1 MPPAMDAARAVAQA
15 KQANERLR
23 LLYVAL
29 TRAEKWLIVAGA
41 GDLDKGGDSWYQRV
55 EAALKTMGAL
65 TFDAPG
71 GDGLRWAHGD
81 WNAPP
86 FVPSDLTE
94 EEEIKLPDVFRRAA
108 PAYVAP
114 TATLRPSED
123 LGGAKALP
131 DDSGLSEEE
140 AKARGTALHLLL
152 EHLPNLPQADWDSR
166 AEHIAQH
173 VDWQGLLIEA
183 RQVLSSPECKEIFAP
198 TTLAEVP
205 ITADLGET
213 RMHGIID
220 RLVVTSDR
228 VLAVDFKSNA
238 VVPQSPETCPE
249 GLLRQMGA
257 YDAALRQ
264 IYPDRQIE
272 TAILWTRT
280 ATLMPLPVTL
290 ITQARERA
298 GFQRLEP

>member
-1 MPPAMDAARAVAQA
+1 M
-15 KQANERLR
+15 R

-55 EAALKTMGAL
+55 EAAMKTMGAL
-65 TFDAPG
+65 PCDAPG
-71 GDGLRWAHGD
+71 GEGLRWAHGD
-81 WNAPP
+81 WDALP

-94 EEEIKLPDVFRRAA
+94 EDEITLPEVFRRAA
-108 PAYVAP
+108 PPYVAP

-131 DDSGLSEEE
+131 GDSGLSEDE

-152 EHLPNLPQADWDSR
+152 EHLPEMPEAEWDSR
-166 AEHIAQH
+166 AEQITRHE
-173 VDWQGLLIEA
+173 DWQALLMEA
-183 RQVLSSPECKEIFAP
+183 RQVLSAPGCTEVFA
-198 TTLAEVP
+198 TDALAEVA
-205 ITADLGET
+205 ISADLGAA
-213 RMHGIID
+213 RMHGVID
-220 RLVVTSDR
+220 RLVVTPER

-238 VVPQSPETCPE
+238 VVPSAPEACPE

-264 IYPDRQIE
+264 IYPDHRIE

>member
-1 MPPAMDAARAVAQA
+1 M
-15 KQANERLR
+15 
-23 LLYVAL
+23 
-29 TRAEKWLIVAGA
+29 
-41 GDLDKGGDSWYQRV
+41 
-55 EAALKTMGAL
+55 KTMGAL
-65 TFDAPG
+65 PCDAPG
-71 GDGLRWAHGD
+71 GEGLRWAHGD
-81 WNAPP
+81 WDALP

-94 EEEIKLPDVFRRAA
+94 EDEITLPEVFRRAA
-108 PAYVAP
+108 PPYVAP
-114 TATLRPSED
+114 AATLRPSED

-131 DDSGLSEEE
+131 GDSGLSEDE

-152 EHLPNLPQADWDSR
+152 EHLPEMPEAEWDSR
-166 AEHIAQH
+166 AEQITRHE
-173 VDWQGLLIEA
+173 DWQALLMEA
-183 RQVLSSPECKEIFAP
+183 RQVLSAPGCAEVFA
-198 TTLAEVP
+198 TDALAEVA
-205 ITADLGET
+205 ISADLGAA
-213 RMHGIID
+213 RLHGVID
-220 RLVVTSDR
+220 RLVVTPER

-238 VVPQSPETCPE
+238 VVPSAPDACPE

-264 IYPDRQIE
+264 IYPDHRIE